1 MPPIYFIFEYNYLGD
16 IMSEF
21 LIKNYVSK
29 LTLSEIDS
37 FSKKQGLS
45 LSSNEL
51 ELIYDYIKNDWHT
64 IVYGN
69 PRPIL
74 DSLKSTL
81 DDFSYN
87 KIEKLYIEFKDRYRN
102 YL

>member
-37 FSKKQGLS
+37 FSRKQGLS
-45 LSSNEL
+45 LSDEEL
-51 ELIYDYIKNDWHT
+51 KLIYDYIKSDWHT

-74 DSLKSTL
+74 DSLKSKL

-87 KIEKLYIEFKDRYRN
+87 KIEKLYVEFKEKYKN

>member
-1 MPPIYFIFEYNYLGD
+1 
-16 IMSEF
+16 MSEF

-87 KIEKLYIEFKDRYRN
+87 KIEKLYIEFKDKYKN

>member
-1 MPPIYFIFEYNYLGD
+1 
-16 IMSEF
+16 MSEF

-29 LTLSEIDS
+29 LSLSEIDS

-45 LSSNEL
+45 LSQDEL
-51 ELIYDYIKNDWHT
+51 NLIYDYIKNDWHT
-64 IVYGN
+64 IIYGN

-74 DSLKSTL
+74 DSLKDKL

-87 KIEKLYIEFKDRYRN
+87 KIEKLYVEFNEKYKN

>member
-1 MPPIYFIFEYNYLGD
+1 
-16 IMSEF
+16 MSEF

-29 LTLSEIDS
+29 LSLSEIDS

-45 LSSNEL
+45 LSQDEL
-51 ELIYDYIKNDWHT
+51 NLIYDYIKNDWHT
-64 IVYGN
+64 IIYGN

-74 DSLKSTL
+74 DSLKDKL

-87 KIEKLYIEFKDRYRN
+87 KIEKLYVEFKEKYKN

>member
-1 MPPIYFIFEYNYLGD
+1 
-16 IMSEF
+16 MSEF

-29 LTLSEIDS
+29 LSLSEIDS

-45 LSSNEL
+45 LSQDEL
-51 ELIYDYIKNDWHT
+51 NLIYDYIKNDWHT
-64 IVYGN
+64 IIYGN

-74 DSLKSTL
+74 DSLKDKL

-87 KIEKLYIEFKDRYRN
+87 KIEKV
-102 YL
+102 